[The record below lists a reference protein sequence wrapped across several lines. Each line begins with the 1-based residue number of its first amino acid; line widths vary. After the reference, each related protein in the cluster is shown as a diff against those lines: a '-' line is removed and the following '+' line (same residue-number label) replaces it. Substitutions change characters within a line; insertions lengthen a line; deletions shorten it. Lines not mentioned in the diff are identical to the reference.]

1 MDNKFITPTGKQKLE
16 EELDALKKRRVLVA
30 QKIKDAKELGD
41 LSENAEYHAAKEEQG
56 LVESRIL
63 EIESLLKS
71 ATVVQP
77 TGSKT
82 RVSIGSKIT
91 VRSEEDGNTLR
102 YEIVG
107 MNEADPELGKISA
120 HSPIGAAFLGAKKGD
135 AIEVTVPAGKI
146 KFTIQDIR

>member
-1 MDNKFITPTGKQKLE
+1 MDNNKFITPTGKQKLE
-16 EELDALKKRRVLVA
+16 EELTLLKNRRVLVA

-56 LVESRIL
+56 LIESRIL

-82 RVSIGSKIT
+82 RISIGSRLT
-91 VRSEEDGNTLR
+91 ARSNQGEIIE

-107 MNEADPELGKISA
+107 MSEADPKHGKISA

-135 AIEVTVPAGKI
+135 IIKVVIPAGKI
-146 KFTIQDIR
+146 EFTVQDIR